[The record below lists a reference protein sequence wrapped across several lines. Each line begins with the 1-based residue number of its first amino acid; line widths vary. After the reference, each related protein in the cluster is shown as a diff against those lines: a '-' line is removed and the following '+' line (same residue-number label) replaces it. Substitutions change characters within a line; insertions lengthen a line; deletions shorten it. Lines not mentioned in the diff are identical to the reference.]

1 MSRFLVIRLLEL
13 YSCLQVGAV
22 VTSHSC
28 LLVGAVLA
36 LASGKAE
43 RRQVHPLCLYASNE
57 YGER

>member
-13 YSCLQVGAV
+13 YSCLQVGA
-22 VTSHSC
+22 
-28 LLVGAVLA
+28 LLA

-43 RRQVHPLCLYASNE
+43 RRQVHPLCLYASDE